1 MPFMKY
7 ALFLPLFVY
16 GKTEF
21 HAETAEDCQR
31 VCELSRSCNFWNFS
45 KTERQTEGFDL
56 TCQLLNSGKRVS
68 GVSFKKSDENVEEF
82 SCGSF
87 LADSSEDSCRYE
99 INEENHAMKNDPTY
113 GHIYTITEGE
123 CEEIFE
129 KCVSCQHFRWT
140 EVYTELDSNIDQ
152 EMNLFAGYCQLQNK
166 VSITAS

>member
-1 MPFMKY
+1 
-7 ALFLPLFVY
+7 
-16 GKTEF
+16 
-21 HAETAEDCQR
+21 
-31 VCELSRSCNFWNFS
+31 
-45 KTERQTEGFDL
+45 
-56 TCQLLNSGKRVS
+56 
-68 GVSFKKSDENVEEF
+68 
-82 SCGSF
+82 
-87 LADSSEDSCRYE
+87 DSSEDSCRYE

>member
-16 GKTEF
+16 RKTEF

-68 GVSFKKSDENVEEF
+68 GAEVLKIVKRYKRSK
-82 SCGSF
+82 GSKRYKTTNTESVININILKIVKMFF
-87 LADSSEDSCRYE
+87 LLHPCSRAPLFVFLNRRFLP
-99 INEENHAMKNDPTY
+99 DPRGAHSY
-113 GHIYTITEGE
+113 PV
-123 CEEIFE
+123 F
-129 KCVSCQHFRWT
+129 
-140 EVYTELDSNIDQ
+140 
-152 EMNLFAGYCQLQNK
+152 LFADFIIY
-166 VSITAS
+166 

>member
-68 GVSFKKSDENVEEF
+68 GVSFKKSDENVEEVRKKLKK
-82 SCGSF
+82 S
-87 LADSSEDSCRYE
+87 
-99 INEENHAMKNDPTY
+99 
-113 GHIYTITEGE
+113 
-123 CEEIFE
+123 
-129 KCVSCQHFRWT
+129 
-140 EVYTELDSNIDQ
+140 
-152 EMNLFAGYCQLQNK
+152 
-166 VSITAS
+166 